1 MPKRGT
7 FLLVVQTAVLA
18 NATSVASQPEKA
30 TRYHHEV
37 SALGVLELM
46 SKAVVVSE
54 SIPEAMSAA
63 EAASQFCHYMLDHL
77 REAQQER
84 DGALAEPPEWFAHL
98 GLSAKPGSIAS

>member
-30 TRYHHEV
+30 AKYHHEV

-46 SKAVVVSE
+46 SKAVAVSE
-54 SIPEAMSAA
+54 NIPDTMSAA
-63 EAASQFCHYMLDHL
+63 QAASEFCHYVLDHL
-77 REAQQER
+77 RDAQRER
-84 DGALAEPPEWFAHL
+84 DGAEVEPPKWFADL
-98 GLSAKPGSIAS
+98 CSRE

>member
-30 TRYHHEV
+30 AKYHHEV

-46 SKAVVVSE
+46 SKAVAVSE
-54 SIPEAMSAA
+54 NIPETMSAP
-63 EAASQFCHYMLDHL
+63 EAASEFCHYVLDHL
-77 REAQQER
+77 KDAQQER
-84 DGALAEPPEWFAHL
+84 DGVKADPPAWFTQSRSS
-98 GLSAKPGSIAS
+98 GLFGTAG